1 MSDAFWS
8 QLFSNAPAI
17 IGALFA
23 GIAMI
28 VSLFNGRKIKDVKQD
43 VEAGA
48 VQRAEQTK
56 KIEAVQET
64 ADRTQRVAFDLKDGH
79 RELAA
84 QVAKTNTFT
93 AGEIDKLIADHVSRN
108 SAPAPLSKE

>member
-1 MSDAFWS
+1 MSDSFWS

-23 GIAMI
+23 GIAMV

-48 VQRAEQTK
+48 VQRAAQTESIKQVGNAIAENK
-56 KIEAVQET
+56 KATLLAMDEKHRDFVQVLGT
-64 ADRTQRVAFDLKDGH
+64 SGLFD
-79 RELAA
+79 
-84 QVAKTNTFT
+84 QQ
-93 AGEIDKLIADHVSRN
+93 LIAQQISDFGK
-108 SAPAPLSKE
+108 LK